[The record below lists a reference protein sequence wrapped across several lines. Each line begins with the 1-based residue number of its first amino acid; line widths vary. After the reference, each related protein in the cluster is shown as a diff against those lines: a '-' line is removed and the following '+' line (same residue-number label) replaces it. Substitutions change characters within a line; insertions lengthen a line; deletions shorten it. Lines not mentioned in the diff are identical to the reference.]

1 MRELASL
8 VYGVVVNVVLSGRV
22 KIWKIMVAR
31 IASDISYFMRREWS
45 GEEVDND
52 IRIYSKEDRYRN

>member
-22 KIWKIMVAR
+22 EIWKIMVAR
-31 IASDISYFMRREWS
+31 TASDISYFMRREWS
-45 GEEVDND
+45 GEEVDNN
-52 IRIYSKEDRYRN
+52 IRIYEYI

>member
-1 MRELASL
+1 
-8 VYGVVVNVVLSGRV
+8 
-22 KIWKIMVAR
+22 MVAR

-52 IRIYSKEDRYRN
+52 IRIYTNIYSKEDVVI